1 MLRSLTS
8 NGDYMALP
16 LAPIAITAVR
26 YGTILAVGYYI
37 ANRNKSLPKV
47 SEEAAHEDVDE
58 GVSVRHHRGTDG
70 AQANADAR
78 LKRTIRFGQNGPGV
92 EIDASA
98 LGRIRI
104 KRL

>member
-1 MLRSLTS
+1 
-8 NGDYMALP
+8 MALP
-16 LAPIAITAVR
+16 LAPIAMTAVR
-26 YGTILAVGYYI
+26 YGAVLAVTYYI

-47 SEEAAHEDVDE
+47 SEEEAHEDVDE
-58 GVSVRHHRGTDG
+58 GLSVRHHRSQEG

-78 LKRTIRFGQNGPGV
+78 FKRTLRFGQNGPGV

>member
-1 MLRSLTS
+1 
-8 NGDYMALP
+8 MALP
-16 LAPIAITAVR
+16 LAPIAMTAVR
-26 YGTILAVGYYI
+26 YGAVMAVAYYV
-37 ANRNKSLPKV
+37 ANRSKSLPKV
-47 SEEAAHEDVDE
+47 SEEEAHEDVDE
-58 GVSVRHHRGTDG
+58 GVSVRHHRSQEG

-78 LKRTIRFGQNGPGV
+78 LKRTIRLGANGPGV

>member
-1 MLRSLTS
+1 
-8 NGDYMALP
+8 MALP

-26 YGTILAVGYYI
+26 YGAVMAVTYYI

-58 GVSVRHHRGTDG
+58 GISVRHHRTQQG

-78 LKRTIRFGQNGPGV
+78 LKRTIRFGQTGPGL
-92 EIDASA
+92 EIDVSA
-98 LGRIRI
+98 LGRFRI